1 MKIRLIAVGPR
12 QPDWVQQAY
21 VEYAGRLPRECSL
34 ELQELALAPRSKKPD
49 PKRAMADEAQ
59 RIGKAIISG
68 SRVVALDE
76 RGKAWS
82 TVQLSQRLADWL
94 AGGQDLSLLIGGP
107 DGLAPVVRD
116 QADERWCLSPLTLPH
131 GMVRVLTAE
140 ALYRAWS
147 LLNNH
152 PYHRA

>member
-1 MKIRLIAVGPR
+1 MKIRLLAVGGR

-21 VEYAGRLPRECSL
+21 QEYAGRLPRECAL
-34 ELQELALAPRSKKPD
+34 ELVELPLASRSKKYD
-49 PKRAMADEAQ
+49 PRRAMAEEAQ
-59 RIGKAIISG
+59 RIDKAIANG
-68 SRVVALDE
+68 CHLVALDE
-76 RGKAWS
+76 RGSSWD
-82 TVQLSQRLADWL
+82 TVKLSQRLSDWM
-94 AGGQDLSLLIGGP
+94 ARGQDLCLLIGGP
-107 DGLAPVVRD
+107 DGLAPELR
-116 QADERWCLSPLTLPH
+116 QRADERWCLSPLTLPH